1 MSIRFTK
8 GGTVAAGAA
17 AAALLVA
24 AGAGT
29 ASAATSSAAAA
40 APAATVPPLVNRIDM
55 IFLLCL
61 LCQRPAPSYW
71 GVPCFPSSLGSHGC
85 GRDPPIGGPT
95 G

>member
-29 ASAATSSAAAA
+29 ASAATRGSGRRPA
-40 APAATVPPLVNRIDM
+40 APGRWPPR
-55 IFLLCL
+55 CAW
-61 LCQRPAPSYW
+61 RPARSARATWGPSW
-71 GVPCFPSSLGSHGC
+71 P
-85 GRDPPIGGPT
+85 
-95 G
+95 